1 MNTDFDYKSFPTTF
15 MHCFN
20 EQCLRGG
27 QCLRRQMALCI
38 PKERGSVIVVNPG
51 HIGSLTGEDCPSFLL
66 DQPQRFARG
75 FSHLF
80 DNVPHRKA
88 LAIKSQML
96 TYFGRTSFY
105 RCYRKERLIKPGE
118 QKRIG
123 EMFRNQN
130 LNEEPQFDEYVD
142 YYDLG

>member
-1 MNTDFDYKSFPTTF
+1 MNSDLDYKSFPVTF

-20 EQCLRGG
+20 EQCRRGG
-27 QCLRRQMALCI
+27 QCLRRQMALRI
-38 PKERGSVIVVNPG
+38 PKERESVLAVNPG
-51 HIGSLTGEDCPSFLL
+51 HIDSLTGEDCPSFLL

-80 DNVPHRKA
+80 DNVPLQKA
-88 LAIKSQML
+88 FAIKSQML

-105 RCYRKERLIKPGE
+105 RCYRKERLIKPSE
-118 QKRIG
+118 QERIRQ
-123 EMFRNQN
+123 MFLNQK
-130 LNEEPQFDEYVD
+130 LSEEPQFDEYVD